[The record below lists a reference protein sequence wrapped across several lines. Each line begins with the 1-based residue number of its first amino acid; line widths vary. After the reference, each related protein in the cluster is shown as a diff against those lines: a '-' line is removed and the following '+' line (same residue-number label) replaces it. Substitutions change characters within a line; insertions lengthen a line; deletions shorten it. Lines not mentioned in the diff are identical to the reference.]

1 MRIMLPDWPTSA
13 EQLLQLREPGF
24 RHELV
29 RGELRRMSN
38 AGWWHGAVAIRIG
51 ARLQTH
57 ADRHDLGLVFAA
69 ETGFLLERNPD
80 TVRSPDAAFVRT
92 ARIPRA
98 WSRGYFDGAP
108 DLAVEVTSPN
118 DTASAIDEKAR
129 SWLASGTLLVW
140 VIDPE
145 TQAVRV
151 YRPSA
156 IEDLQP
162 TDTLRG
168 EHVLPGFELPIAE
181 LFPAPR
187 GSCES

>member
-1 MRIMLPDWPTSA
+1 MRFMLDGPFVSA
-13 EQLLQLREPGF
+13 DQLLQLREPGC

-38 AGWWHGAVAIRIG
+38 AGWWHGLVAMRLG
-51 ARLQTH
+51 ARMQLH
-57 ADRHDLGLVFAA
+57 ADTHRLGAVFAA

-92 ARIPRA
+92 DRIPKT

-118 DTASAIDEKAR
+118 DTPTAIDEKAR
-129 SWLASGTLLVW
+129 AWLASGTRLVW

-145 TQAVRV
+145 TQRVRA
-151 YRPSA
+151 YRPGA
-156 IEDLQP
+156 VVDLP
-162 TDTLRG
+162 STETLRG
-168 EHVLPGFELPIAE
+168 EDVLPGFELPIAE
-181 LFPAPR
+181 LFPEPR
-187 GSCES
+187 GPQ